1 MTDLSGIR
9 PTLSRQGQR
18 RFKSETNMNVELE
31 RVSLRMEYFIIIIII
46 FKYIITYAS
55 SNHKPK

>member
-18 RFKSETNMNVELE
+18 RFKSETNMDVELE
-31 RVSLRMEYFIIIIII
+31 RVSLRMEYFIIIII
-46 FKYIITYAS
+46 
-55 SNHKPK
+55 